1 MGGRREAA
9 DTAKVPRWMSPV
21 PAPNNFHTKCHHADW
36 RGAAPRHRQ
45 PLWVPI
51 YSANTLQIINNKNN
65 NLTVFIILSPL
76 VACKVYPPTDYKEN
90 NRQGWFWFLFNWT
103 CSPGGVLYVILLQS
117 PVLCGQQVCVPP
129 LCRDT
134 DRSVWR
140 ECPMYVPAPASG
152 TQCGLADRAANFA
165 KFHSTRRRALLGLSP
180 CWKCLLALLQSRI
193 YAKQALHT
201 VVVAFFR
208 NCKLRECL
216 LQLYCGGCSVGGA
229 AVEWSPCGQHL
240 VVPHQHRG
248 AEHTHFHIDICT
260 CYCEFKFLICL
271 IDFLNDQNPHPPVQ
285 CNVGH
290 CRLLIGLKLFTKM
303 SADSMNVW
311 PVLHGGRAK
320 DAGGVGGYLFFYFF
334 AVCTEPRP
342 PPARPQPLGW
352 QNKNS
357 GCSWQRC
364 SVAWLVL
371 VIYGRPPSPAILITA
386 ALLHFE
392 IIQLGI

>member
-1 MGGRREAA
+1 M
-9 DTAKVPRWMSPV
+9 
-21 PAPNNFHTKCHHADW
+21 
-36 RGAAPRHRQ
+36 
-45 PLWVPI
+45 
-51 YSANTLQIINNKNN
+51 
-65 NLTVFIILSPL
+65 
-76 VACKVYPPTDYKEN
+76 
-90 NRQGWFWFLFNWT
+90 
-103 CSPGGVLYVILLQS
+103 QS

-152 TQCGLADRAANFA
+152 AECGLADRAANFA

-271 IDFLNDQNPHPPVQ
+271 IDFLNDQNPHPPGQ
-285 CNVGH
+285 CSVGH

-320 DAGGVGGYLFFYFF
+320 DAGGVGGYLFFSISSQSALNPAPHLPALSPSLGRIKTVGVAGSG
-334 AVCTEPRP
+334 AVWP
-342 PPARPQPLGW
+342 GW
-352 QNKNS
+352 
-357 GCSWQRC
+357 CW
-364 SVAWLVL
+364 W
-371 VIYGRPPSPAILITA
+371 YTA
-386 ALLHFE
+386 ALHPRQYLLLRRCCTEELFSLEYKCRPLLPHFIMKTA
-392 IIQLGI
+392 IIVLLKHNKLMSKIESRTLRCC